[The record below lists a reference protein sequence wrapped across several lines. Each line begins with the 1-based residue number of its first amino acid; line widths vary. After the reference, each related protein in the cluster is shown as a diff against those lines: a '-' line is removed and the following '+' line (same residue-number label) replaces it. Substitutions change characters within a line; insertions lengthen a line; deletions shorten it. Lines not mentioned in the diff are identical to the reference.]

1 MLTIENLSIS
11 FRIGEAFVP
20 VTRGVSLRLEK
31 GRTLGIVGESGSGKS
46 VTMLAAMGLLPKV
59 SSRVEADTLQFED
72 KNLLALS
79 ESQWRKVRGKEIAMV
94 FQDPMTSL
102 NPLMRCGEQISE
114 SLRLHQGKS
123 RSAARTLAVELLER
137 MDIPNPS
144 DRYSNYP
151 FELSG
156 GMRQRVMIAVALAC
170 KPKLLIADEPTTA
183 LDVTV
188 QAQILKIIRD
198 LQNDFGMSLIL
209 ITHDLGVVQDMV
221 DELAVLYAGGVVE
234 KGVTREIMRR
244 PSHPYTQGLID
255 SIPSLE
261 KRVSRLHS
269 IEGVVPAPTEIVA
282 GCRFHPRC
290 HFVEPVCHSR
300 VPELVGKT
308 SQQSACLRREEF
320 LARIPSVSPSPSL

>member
-1 MLTIENLSIS
+1 MLTLKNLSVS
-11 FRIGEAFVP
+11 FRIGESFVP
-20 VTRGVSLRLEK
+20 VARRISLQLEK

-46 VTMLAAMGLLPKV
+46 VSMLAVMGLLPRRTGK
-59 SSRVEADTLQFED
+59 VEADILTFED
-72 KNLLALS
+72 KNLLSLS
-79 ESQWRKVRGKEIAMV
+79 EREWRKVRGKDIAMV

-102 NPLMRCGEQISE
+102 NPLMRCGQQIAE
-114 SLRLHQGKS
+114 SLMLHQGKT
-123 RSAARTLAVELLER
+123 RSAARSLAVELLER
-137 MDIPNPS
+137 MDIPNAPE
-144 DRYSNYP
+144 RYYNYP

-198 LQNDFGMSLIL
+198 LQRDFGMSLIL

-221 DELAVLYAGGVVE
+221 EDLAVLYAGEVVE
-234 KGVTREIMRR
+234 KGVAREILRK

-261 KRVSRLHS
+261 KKVSRLHS
-269 IEGVVPAPTEIVA
+269 IEGVVPAPTDEVT
-282 GCRFHPRC
+282 GCRFHPRS
-290 HFVEPVCHSR
+290 HFMETICRTQIPVLAGES
-300 VPELVGKT
+300 V
-308 SQQSACLRREEF
+308 QQSACLLRNEF
-320 LARIPSVSPSPSL
+320 LTRSTSSSVSST